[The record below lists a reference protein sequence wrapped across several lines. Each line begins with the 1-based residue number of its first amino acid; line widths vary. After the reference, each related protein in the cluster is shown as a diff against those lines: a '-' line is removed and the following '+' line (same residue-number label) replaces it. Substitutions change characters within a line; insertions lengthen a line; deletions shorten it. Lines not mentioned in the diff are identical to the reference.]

1 MIKVWH
7 VSEEFMNRTGSA
19 FGFGQ
24 TPTFPVDYEHVANVD
39 TDNAERAFELTNHIH
54 GAWWENEGVEK
65 IGATERRS
73 TSVRD
78 VLETKDGVFRC
89 EMAGW
94 KKISET
100 NGGTHESDMPSKSKA
115 Q

>member
-19 FGFGQ
+19 FGLGQ
-24 TPTFPVDYEHVANVD
+24 TPKFPVDYEHVANVQ
-39 TDNAERAFELTNHIH
+39 TDNAEAAFQLTNHIDVP
-54 GAWWENEGVEK
+54 WWENEGVEK

-73 TSVRD
+73 TSVGD
-78 VLETKDGVFRC
+78 VLETRDGTFRC
-89 EMAGW
+89 EMVGW
-94 KKISET
+94 TKISET
-100 NGGTHESDMPSKSKA
+100 NGGT